1 MPSVLRLL
9 HPPITDDG
17 GVTLLR
23 YARTDRVPEVGT
35 FG

>member
-1 MPSVLRLL
+1 VLRLL
-9 HPPITDDG
+9 APPITDEG

-23 YARTDRVPEVGT
+23 YGRTDRVPEVAS